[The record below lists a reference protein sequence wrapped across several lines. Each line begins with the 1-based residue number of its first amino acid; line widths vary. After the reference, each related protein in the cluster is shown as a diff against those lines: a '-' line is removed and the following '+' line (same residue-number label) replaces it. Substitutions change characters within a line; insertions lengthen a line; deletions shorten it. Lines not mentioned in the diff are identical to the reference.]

1 MKLGSL
7 EVSRVIQGHWQLAG
21 GHGPVDEKQAV
32 ENMKVLYDAGQT
44 TLDTADIYGPSEGII
59 GKFLK
64 ERPGAVVCTK
74 FCCFN
79 GLDRISKEEVRRKI
93 TASCKRLGVKQ
104 LDLVAFFWLDLNV
117 KRYVQVESGPILLSP
132 RRLLAQHLAD
142 LALNSPLALPSHS

>member
-1 MKLGSL
+1 M
-7 EVSRVIQGHWQLAG
+7 IQGHWQLAG

-44 TLDTADIYGPSEGII
+44 TVDTADIYGPSEGII

-93 TASCKRLGVKQ
+93 TASCKRLGVKK

-117 KRYVQVESGPILLSP
+117 KRYVQVESHFAFASSFPRTAFRSSGPPLCISHPSLLP
-132 RRLLAQHLAD
+132 F
-142 LALNSPLALPSHS
+142 SH